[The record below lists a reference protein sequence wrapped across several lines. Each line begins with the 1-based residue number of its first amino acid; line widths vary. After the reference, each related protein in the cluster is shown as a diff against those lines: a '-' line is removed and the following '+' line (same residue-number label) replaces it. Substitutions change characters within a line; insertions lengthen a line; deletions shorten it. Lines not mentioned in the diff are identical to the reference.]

1 VSAPPAQRADAPQT
15 PDKPQAP
22 DKPPTWRRVAAIVVF
37 AALAAVPWLGS
48 DVLVQFGINALLLAV
63 LAQAWNVIGGYAG
76 YASFG
81 NSVFYGLGAYGV
93 GIAMVQWHLPFA
105 VGLALGAAIA
115 VVFALTLGWAVLRLR
130 GHYFA
135 IATLGLS
142 ATLSAIIA
150 NLDISGKNI
159 GLILP
164 LTRADNAFY
173 EEALL
178 LLIAATA
185 TVAWIAKSRFGTALL
200 AIREDE
206 DAAQVMGINTTRY
219 KIVALALSAFF
230 TSIAGGIHAYW
241 ITFVD
246 PAGSFDLTLNVRMVI
261 MAMFGGPGTVYGPLI
276 GAFTLSA
283 VYDILASSIST
294 AAALLFGLVIV
305 LAVIFMPRGLW
316 DLAGG
321 LRREGARYFLQN
333 IRAHRL

>member
-1 VSAPPAQRADAPQT
+1 MLRWTVPALG
-15 PDKPQAP
+15 
-22 DKPPTWRRVAAIVVF
+22 V
-37 AALAAVPWLGS
+37 AALAALPLTGN
-48 DVLVQFGINALLLAV
+48 DVLVQYGIDALLFAT
-63 LAQAWNVIGGYAG
+63 LAQAWNILGGFTG
-76 YASFG
+76 YVSFG
-81 NSVFYGLGAYGV
+81 NSSFYGLGTYGTA
-93 GIAMVQWHLPFA
+93 IAMAQLHWPFG
-105 VGLALGAAIA
+105 VGLALGAFLA
-115 VVFALTLGWAVLRLR
+115 VACAVLFGIPILRLR

-142 ATLSAIIA
+142 ATLAAIIA

-173 EEALL
+173 EEALI

-206 DAAQVMGINTTRY
+206 DAALVMGINTTRY
-219 KIVALALSAFF
+219 KIAALALSAFF

-246 PAGSFDLTLNVRMVI
+246 PAGSFDLTLNVRMII

-283 VYDILASSIST
+283 VYDVLASSIST
-294 AAALLFGLVIV
+294 AAALLFGIVIV

-316 DLAGG
+316 DLARGFRQDG
-321 LRREGARYFLQN
+321 VRYFLQN
-333 IRAHRL
+333 IRANRL

>member
-1 VSAPPAQRADAPQT
+1 MLRWGIP
-15 PDKPQAP
+15 
-22 DKPPTWRRVAAIVVF
+22 VVCVI
-37 AALAAVPWLGS
+37 ALAALPLTGN
-48 DVLVQFGINALLLAV
+48 DVLIQYGIDALLFAT
-63 LAQAWNVIGGYAG
+63 LAQAWNILGGFTG
-76 YASFG
+76 YVSFG
-81 NSVFYGLGAYGV
+81 NSSFYGLGTYGTA
-93 GIAMVQWHLPFA
+93 IAMAQLHWPFG
-105 VGLALGAAIA
+105 VGLALGAFLA
-115 VVFALTLGWAVLRLR
+115 VACAVLFGIPILRLR

-142 ATLSAIIA
+142 ATLAAIIA

-185 TVAWIAKSRFGTALL
+185 TAAWIARSRFGTALL

-206 DAAQVMGINTTRY
+206 DAALVMGINTTRY
-219 KIVALALSAFF
+219 KIAALALSAFF

-246 PAGSFDLTLNVRMVI
+246 PAGAFDLTLNVRMVI
-261 MAMFGGPGTVYGPLI
+261 MAMFGGPGTVFGPLI

-283 VYDILASSIST
+283 VYDVLASSIST

-321 LRREGARYFLQN
+321 FRREGARYFLQN

>member
-1 VSAPPAQRADAPQT
+1 MLRWGVPILC
-15 PDKPQAP
+15 
-22 DKPPTWRRVAAIVVF
+22 AI
-37 AALAAVPWLGS
+37 ALAALPLTGN
-48 DVLVQFGINALLLAV
+48 DVLIQYGIDALLFAT
-63 LAQAWNVIGGYAG
+63 LAQAWNILGGFTG
-76 YASFG
+76 YVSFG
-81 NSVFYGLGAYGV
+81 NSSFYGLGTYGTA
-93 GIAMVQWHLPFA
+93 IAMAQLHWPFGI
-105 VGLALGAAIA
+105 GLALGAFLA
-115 VVFALTLGWAVLRLR
+115 VACAVLFGIPILRLR

-142 ATLSAIIA
+142 ATLAAIIA
-150 NLDISGKNI
+150 NLDIAGKNI

-185 TVAWIAKSRFGTALL
+185 SVAWISRSRFGTALL

-206 DAAQVMGINTTRY
+206 DAALVMGINTTRY
-219 KIVALALSAFF
+219 KIAALALSAFF

-261 MAMFGGPGTVYGPLI
+261 MAMFGGPGTIFGPLI

-283 VYDILASSIST
+283 VYDVLASSIST

-321 LRREGARYFLQN
+321 FRREGARYFLQN

>member
-1 VSAPPAQRADAPQT
+1 MLR
-15 PDKPQAP
+15 
-22 DKPPTWRRVAAIVVF
+22 WVVPLVCVI
-37 AALAAVPWLGS
+37 ALAALPLTGD
-48 DVLVQFGINALLLAV
+48 DVLIQYGIDALLFAT
-63 LAQAWNVIGGYAG
+63 LAQAWNILGGFTG
-76 YASFG
+76 YVSFG
-81 NSVFYGLGAYGV
+81 NSSFYGLGTYGTA
-93 GIAMVQWHLPFA
+93 IAMAQLHWPFG
-105 VGLALGAAIA
+105 VGLALGAFLA
-115 VVFALTLGWAVLRLR
+115 VACAVLFGIPILRLR

-142 ATLSAIIA
+142 ATLAAIIA

-206 DAAQVMGINTTRY
+206 DAALVMGINTTRY
-219 KIVALALSAFF
+219 KIAALALSAFF

-246 PAGSFDLTLNVRMVI
+246 PAGAFDLTLNVRMVI
-261 MAMFGGPGTVYGPLI
+261 MAMFGGPGTVFGPLV
-276 GAFTLSA
+276 GAFVLST
-283 VYDILASSIST
+283 VYDVLASSIST

-321 LRREGARYFLQN
+321 FRRDGARYFLQN